1 MNTRR
6 SSIRLL
12 IAGGPAGGAGGVGGA
27 DSAGVAGTAGVDWED
42 WRAARAESAYAA
54 RIAVQRVSRPAG
66 SRPVS
71 TAEPPALP
79 TAQGGLERAV
89 GLGYRESLRWFRPLE
104 TPELRRVLLDYAGA
118 VLEADRFPEVPDL
131 LQPFLVPDRDGPDAQ
146 TPSPAEGI
154 VFLTHAETDLL
165 ALARAELPTSDFQV
179 RGHSLA
185 GASDAEQLL
194 SLIGPLRSPRLAVIA
209 RIHGTPASVPGLTEL
224 VATADREGWS
234 LVVISGVGT
243 SVDLMPRTA
252 GVTAVFAGA
261 LTEYFMAGGAANVA
275 HGIRFAAA
283 TLLGARA
290 PYEPSRA
297 MPAHGLYHPDLL
309 VTNPEEWT
317 AHHAPSIP
325 CAWVLFYRAHVLSGN
340 LEFVDSIIRALERRG
355 LAAIGVFTSSLRER
369 DPAGIPLALSVLAR
383 SPDIIVNTV
392 AFPVF
397 TLSSVDPSA
406 ADLRETP
413 FDTIG
418 APLLQAICCGVGRQE
433 WSESARGLAPAEAAM
448 NIALPEC
455 DGRLIGVPISFKEQH
470 RYIPDPERIDRMA
483 TIAAKHSRLRILPNA
498 QKRVAVVLNNVGGKA
513 QRIGAAVG
521 LDTPTSV
528 WQTLQAMRGA
538 GYDVGELPPSG
549 AALMSQLLARGSYD
563 ELHPLDVGSA
573 WSFPRADY
581 AQWFHAQSEQLRKA
595 MSDQWGIPQDYG
607 QTRAPPFW
615 RGTKQSLKHA
625 ALLASY
631 EPHSDEEAYF
641 FCGLQFGNVLVAIQP
656 PRGYGMDPE
665 TMYHAPDLPPGHHY
679 AAFYRWLEE
688 GWGADAVIHFGT
700 HGTLE
705 WLPGKSVALSA
716 ACAPDA
722 LLGALPLIYPFVVNN
737 PGEGAQAKRRTH
749 ATIIDHLVPPLT
761 QAQVYGPLAT
771 LARLVEDYYRAE
783 VFDTGKLPILRSQ
796 IWELVRSAQLEE
808 DLKQLRL
815 ERHGDHTH
823 GWDDRIS
830 EAGVPRALEQLSGRG
845 FAHLLEDLDA
855 YLCDLGRAQIR
866 GGLHVFGSAPRG
878 AALVDILFA
887 IMRSPNGSVPSL
899 TDALTRVLFGV
910 DAGLVRDARGVW
922 ASRVPPSLKLSEAAG
937 PVTAGQIRV
946 ALDELAGA
954 MLSDL
959 AATLFASSGIE
970 AAIERRVGLVVGVA
984 SRDSGVSGH
993 PGVPEALKGSEA
1005 LGGPKVLRDSGA
1017 LADLRRSLQFVC
1029 ERLAP
1034 DLARTTDETR
1044 NLLAA
1049 LDGKY
1054 VPAGPAGSPS
1064 RGMAHVLPTG
1074 RNFYTVD
1081 PRGLPTPAAWT
1092 IGAALAEQSLS
1103 RHRAEAGSFPES
1115 IALSIWGTPTMR
1127 TGGDDFAQALALL
1140 GVRPLWEAGSRRT
1153 SGVEVIPLAELG
1165 RPRIDVTLRVSG
1177 FFRDAFSGLM
1187 ALFDEAV
1194 GKVAALEESPED
1206 NFVRKH
1212 WLAETAQLESQGH
1225 SSAAAAR
1232 LASHRVFS
1240 SKPGAYGTG
1249 LMQMIDS
1256 GDWNASG
1263 DLAELAV
1270 HSGGW
1275 AYGAQNPDG
1284 IEAID
1289 AFRRKLAATSLVLH
1303 TQDTGEQDL
1312 FDSSEVFEYQGGLI
1326 AAVTAHAPAAPRAYF
1341 SDTSVPANPTVRTLQ
1356 GQALRAYRSRVVNP
1370 KWLQSIQQYGYRG
1383 GVEMAGTVDALF
1395 GFAATAGIV
1404 TAQMFEGV
1412 AATYASGSGREFLQ
1426 QHNPWALNAI
1436 VGRLLEAQQ
1445 RGLWTPKP
1453 ETLASLQATLLDS
1466 EATLEET
1473 AESTV

>member
-12 IAGGPAGGAGGVGGA
+12 IAGGPAGGSGPAGGVGGVGPVGGTEAAGRA
-27 DSAGVAGTAGVDWED
+27 DLAGGADWEV
-42 WRAARAESAYAA
+42 WRAAHAESRYAA
-54 RIAVQRVSRPAG
+54 RIAIQRVSRPA
-66 SRPVS
+66 SRPGLP
-71 TAEPPALP
+71 TAQP

-89 GLGYRESLRWFRPLE
+89 GLGYQETLRWFGPLE
-104 TPELRRVLLDYAGA
+104 DPKLRRLLLDYAGA
-118 VLEADRFPEVPDL
+118 VLEAEQFPEVPDL
-131 LQPFLVPDRDGPDAQ
+131 LRPFLVPNRGEPGAQ
-146 TPSPAEGI
+146 TPSAAEGI

-185 GASDAEQLL
+185 RASEAEQLL
-194 SLIGPLRSPRLAVIA
+194 SLIGPYRSPRLAVVA

-243 SVDLMPRTA
+243 SVDLMPRSA
-252 GVTAVFAGA
+252 GVTAAFAGA
-261 LTEYFMAGGAANVA
+261 LTEYFMAGGSANVA

-283 TLLGARA
+283 TFLGSRAR
-290 PYEPSRA
+290 YEPSRA

-317 AHHAPSIP
+317 AHRTPAIP

-340 LEFVDSIIRALERRG
+340 LEFVDSTIRALERRG
-355 LAAIGVFTSSLRER
+355 LAAVGVFTSSLRER
-369 DPAGIPLALSVLAR
+369 DPAGIPLALSVLR
-383 SPDIIVNTV
+383 CSPDIIVNTV

-397 TLSSVDPSA
+397 TLSSVDPSC
-406 ADLRETP
+406 ADLKETP

-418 APLLQAICCGVGRQE
+418 APLLQAICCGIGRRE

-470 RYIPDPERIDRMA
+470 RYVPDLERIDRMA
-483 TIAAKHSRLRILPNA
+483 AITAKHSKLRAQPNA
-498 QKRVAVVLNNVGGKA
+498 QKRVAIVLNNVGGKA

-528 WQTLQAMRGA
+528 WHALHAMHEA
-538 GYDVGELPPSG
+538 GYDVGEVPHSG
-549 AALMSQLLARGSYD
+549 EALMTQLLARGSYD

-573 WSFPRADY
+573 WSFARADY
-581 AQWFHAQSEQLRKA
+581 AQWFRVQPEQLRKA
-595 MSDQWGIPQDYG
+595 MSDQWGVPQDYG

-615 RGTKQSLKHA
+615 RGTKQSVKHA
-625 ALLASY
+625 ALLASH

-641 FCGLQFGNVLVAIQP
+641 FCGLEFGNVLIAIQP

-823 GWDDRIS
+823 GWDERIS

-866 GGLHVFGSAPRG
+866 GGLHVFGSAPQG
-878 AALVDILFA
+878 SALVDILFA
-887 IMRSPNGSVPSL
+887 IMRSPNGGVPSL
-899 TDALTRVLFGV
+899 TDALASVLLGVDGRVLQ
-910 DAGLVRDARGVW
+910 DARGVW
-922 ASRVPPSLKLSEAAG
+922 AARVPAALRLSAVVG

-946 ALDELAGA
+946 AVDELAGA

-959 AATLFASSGIE
+959 AAESFAAAGIE
-970 AAIERRVGLVVGVA
+970 AVIERRVGLVAGVA
-984 SRDSGVSGH
+984 LQDSSALGDPRA
-993 PGVPEALKGSEA
+993 PGVLWGS
-1005 LGGPKVLRDSGA
+1005 SA

-1029 ERLAP
+1029 ETLAP
-1034 DLARTTDETR
+1034 NLARTTDETR

-1049 LDGKY
+1049 LEGKY

-1092 IGAALAEQSLS
+1092 IGTALAEQSLS
-1103 RHRAEAGSFPES
+1103 RHRADAGSFPES

-1140 GVRPLWEAGSRRT
+1140 GVRPLWEADSRRT

-1212 WLAETAQLESQGH
+1212 WLAETAALEAQGR

-1284 IEAID
+1284 VEATE
-1289 AFRRKLAATSLVLH
+1289 AFRRRLAATSLVLH

-1326 AAVTAHAPAAPRAYF
+1326 AAITANAPAAPRAYF
-1341 SDTSVPANPTVRTLQ
+1341 SDTSVPASPTVRTLQ
-1356 GQALRAYRSRVVNP
+1356 GQALRVYRSRVVNP

-1395 GFAATAGIV
+1395 GFAATTGIV
-1404 TAQMFEGV
+1404 TAQMFEGI
-1412 AATYASGSGREFLQ
+1412 AATYASGSGRDFLQ

-1445 RGLWTPKP
+1445 RGLWTPQAQ
-1453 ETLASLQATLLDS
+1453 TLAYLQATLIDS

>member
-1 MNTRR
+1 M
-6 SSIRLL
+6 
-12 IAGGPAGGAGGVGGA
+12 A
-27 DSAGVAGTAGVDWED
+27 
-42 WRAARAESAYAA
+42 
-54 RIAVQRVSRPAG
+54 Q
-66 SRPVS
+66 
-71 TAEPPALP
+71 PPALP
-79 TAQGGLERAV
+79 TPQGGLERAV
-89 GLGYRESLRWFRPLE
+89 GLGFQETLRWFRPLE
-104 TPELRRVLLDYAGA
+104 TPKLRRVLLAYASA
-118 VLEADRFPEVPDL
+118 VLEADRFPEVPEL
-131 LQPFLVPDRDGPDAQ
+131 LRPFLVPDLDDPHEQA
-146 TPSPAEGI
+146 PSPAEGI

-185 GASDAEQLL
+185 GASGAEQLL

-209 RIHGTPASVPGLTEL
+209 RIHGTPASVPGLAEL

-252 GVTAVFAGA
+252 GVTAAFAGT
-261 LTEYFMAGGAANVA
+261 LTEYFMAGGSANVG

-283 TLLGARA
+283 TLLRSGT
-290 PYEPSRA
+290 PYEPSKA

-309 VTNPEEWT
+309 VTNSEEWT
-317 AHHAPSIP
+317 AHRTASLP

-340 LEFVDSIIRALERRG
+340 LEFVDSTIRALERRG

-369 DPAGIPLALSVLAR
+369 DPAGIPLALSVLGQ

-397 TLSSVDPSA
+397 TLSSLDPSA

-413 FDTIG
+413 FDTLG
-418 APLLQAICCGVGRQE
+418 APLLQAICCGIGRQE

-470 RYIPDPERIDRMA
+470 RYSPDPERIDRMA
-483 TIAAKHSRLRILPNA
+483 AIAAKHVRLRVLPNA
-498 QKRVAVVLNNVGGKA
+498 QKRVAIVLNSVGGKA

-521 LDTPTSV
+521 LDTSTSV
-528 WQTLQAMRGA
+528 WQALQAMRGA
-538 GYDVGELPPSG
+538 GYDVGELPDSG

-563 ELHPLDVGSA
+563 ELHPLDAGSA

-615 RGTKQSLKHA
+615 RGTKQSVKHA
-625 ALLASY
+625 ALLASH

-641 FCGLQFGNVLVAIQP
+641 FCGLQFGNVLIAIQP

-688 GWGADAVIHFGT
+688 GWGTDAVIHFGT

-866 GGLHVFGSAPRG
+866 GGLHVFGSAPQG

-910 DAGLVRDARGVW
+910 DARLLPEARGVW
-922 ASRVPPSLKLSEAAG
+922 PSSVPASLRLSDTAG
-937 PVTAGQIRV
+937 PVTAGQVRV
-946 ALDELAGA
+946 AVDELAGA
-954 MLSDL
+954 VLSDL
-959 AATLFASSGIE
+959 ATESLAAAGIE
-970 AAIERRVGLVVGVA
+970 AVIGRRVGLVAGVA
-984 SRDSGVSGH
+984 
-993 PGVPEALKGSEA
+993 
-1005 LGGPKVLRDSGA
+1005 LRDSSALGDPRAPGGPGVLWDSSA

-1029 ERLAP
+1029 ETLAP
-1034 DLARTTDETR
+1034 NLARTTDETR

-1049 LDGKY
+1049 LEGKY

-1194 GKVAALEESPED
+1194 GKVTALEESPEH

-1212 WLAETAQLESQGH
+1212 WLAETAQLESHGH
-1225 SSAAAAR
+1225 SPAAAAR

-1270 HSGGW
+1270 RSGGW
-1275 AYGAQNPDG
+1275 AYGTQNPDG
-1284 IEAID
+1284 IEATD
-1289 AFRRKLAATSLVLH
+1289 AFRRRLAATSLVLH

-1326 AAVTAHAPAAPRAYF
+1326 AAITAHAPVAPRAYF

-1356 GQALRAYRSRVVNP
+1356 GQALRVYRSRVVNP

-1395 GFAATAGIV
+1395 GFAATTGIV
-1404 TAQMFEGV
+1404 TAQMFEGI

-1445 RGLWTPKP
+1445 RGLWTP
-1453 ETLASLQATLLDS
+1453 EAQTLASLQATLIDS

-1473 AESTV
+1473 AESMV